1 MLNLHYPHRTLVSGD
16 REHEAFSEPHKCPHT
31 TVYFKVHAPCHNEL
45 RCGFGPNQRVACR
58 SFVSASEACQVSEP
72 NWDAASN
79 KRSLRRSASP
89 AQKGPPSAPSAPST
103 SFSWY
108 LLHILGVQ
116 NIDI

>member
-45 RCGFGPNQRVACR
+45 RGGFGPNQHVACR
-58 SFVSASEACQVSEP
+58 SFAGASEACQVSEP
-72 NWDAASN
+72 NWDAAS
-79 KRSLRRSASP
+79 RRRSASP
-89 AQKGPPSAPSAPST
+89 AQKGPPLPSLPPPT

-116 NIDI
+116 NIGI